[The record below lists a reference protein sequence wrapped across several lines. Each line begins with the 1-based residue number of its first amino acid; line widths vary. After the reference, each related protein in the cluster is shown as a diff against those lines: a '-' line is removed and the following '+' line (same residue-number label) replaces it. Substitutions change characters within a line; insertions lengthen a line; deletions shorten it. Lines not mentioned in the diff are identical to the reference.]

1 MEWEKIFAS
10 SDKELIVNKY
20 KDLLQLNSKKPSD
33 LILKDLDISPKKKYK
48 GQWVYGK
55 MLTVANYQENTNQNK
70 DTSPHNCQIDVKNET
85 K

>member
-33 LILKDLDISPKKKYK
+33 LMLKDLDISPKKKYK
-48 GQWVYGK
+48 G
-55 MLTVANYQENTNQNK
+55 
-70 DTSPHNCQIDVKNET
+70 
-85 K
+85 